1 MPDGSASSH
10 LYRPKLAT
18 VLAEGYNLGCF
29 RRDMLAALTVGI
41 VALPLSMAIAVASGV
56 SPERGLYAAVI
67 GGFLVSALGGSRRSA
82 VPPARS
88 SFWWRPPL
96 PNSASMGFCSRFS
109 CPASC

>member
-41 VALPLSMAIAVASGV
+41 VAL
-56 SPERGLYAAVI
+56 
-67 GGFLVSALGGSRRSA
+67 
-82 VPPARS
+82 
-88 SFWWRPPL
+88 
-96 PNSASMGFCSRFS
+96 
-109 CPASC
+109 